1 MARVY
6 RAQIAVGADTAFP
19 RDRVTLTPHFNDSS
33 DGNAQTLA
41 TDLADKMN
49 VFHASTREVVVKVY
63 DAQKPKPNPPMAT
76 ATRSAGLFPASPTN
90 RDIALCLSYYATTN
104 APRHRGRIYI
114 PAFWFSTGS
123 IGVRPT
129 NAQMQAIEQFVTMF
143 ATSGP
148 SSVVWCVYSRK
159 DQVARNVTNWWVDD
173 EWDTQR
179 RRGLRPSTRNTGTT
193 PG

>member
-6 RAQIAVGADTAFP
+6 RAQIAVGSDTAFP
-19 RDRVTLTPHFNDSS
+19 RDRVCITPHFNDSA

-49 VFHASTREVVVKVY
+49 TFFTSTREIVVKVY
-63 DAQKPKPNPPMAT
+63 DAQKGKPNPPMAT
-76 ATRSAGLFPASPTN
+76 ATRAAGLTPAAAVN
-90 RDIALCLSYYATTN
+90 REVSICLSYYATTN

-114 PAFWFSTGS
+114 PAFWVSTGS
-123 IGVRPT
+123 LGVRPT
-129 NAQMQAIEQFVTMF
+129 GAQMTAIEQFVSMF

-148 SSVVWCVYSRK
+148 ASVIWCVYSRK

-173 EWDTQR
+173 EWDSQR
-179 RRGLRPSTRNTGTT
+179 RRGLRSSTRNTGTT